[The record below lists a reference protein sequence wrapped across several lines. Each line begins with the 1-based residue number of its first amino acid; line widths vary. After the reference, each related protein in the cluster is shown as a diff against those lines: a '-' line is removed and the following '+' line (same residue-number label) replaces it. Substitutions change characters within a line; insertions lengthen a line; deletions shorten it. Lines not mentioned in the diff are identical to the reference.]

1 MKNKILFSALFS
13 IIIAFSTVVCFAN
26 TSKEKTDMKGLGN
39 EITSSIKETEENVD
53 NFVNMDTLNRNNDKN
68 MENNGIMEGAENAVR
83 ELGND
88 VENTTNKAVAGI
100 TGNYNA
106 GETITTDGMEMSR
119 NTWIWIIM
127 AVLAVVIVASVWYY
141 AAQRND

>member
-1 MKNKILFSALFS
+1 MKKKILFSALFS

>member
-1 MKNKILFSALFS
+1 MKKKILFSALFS
-13 IIIAFSTVVCFAN
+13 IIIAFSSVVCFAN

>member
-1 MKNKILFSALFS
+1 MKKKILFSALFS
-13 IIIAFSTVVCFAN
+13 IIIALSTVVCFAN
-26 TSKEKTDMKGLGN
+26 TSKEQTDMKGLGN

-68 MENNGIMEGAENAVR
+68 MENNGIIEGAENAVR